1 MRGLLIKDLINLKK
15 QYRVLLVMFVFYI
28 VVSLTSGD
36 NAFFGGVVSIM
47 MVMLTVTSMSYD
59 EYAKWDKYAL
69 TMPVSRRDLVL
80 SKYLLGLLLS
90 GAAFVINLLY
100 QASME
105 LPYKEALGMAF
116 SLAGVSIL
124 FISLVLPFLFK
135 YGMEKGRLIMMLVL
149 FIPTGI
155 IMVGANMIPKMGLT
169 LPDPDVLNSLVYIL
183 PFVLL
188 IIVAV
193 SIISSLRIYQNKEF

>member
-90 GAAFVINLLY
+90 GAAFIINLLY

-105 LPYKEALGMAF
+105 LPYKEVLGIAF

-135 YGMEKGRLIMMLVL
+135 YGMEKGRLIMMMVL

-155 IMVGANMIPKMGLT
+155 IMVGAKMIPKMGLT

-188 IIVAV
+188 IAVAV
-193 SIISSLRIYQNKEF
+193 SIMSSLRIYRNKEF